1 VSSREF
7 TRPVSYGFAQPCGK
21 PMTKTKKKEKEKRM
35 RSLNASIASQNNT
48 RRLGLPTNERAFV
61 VGLSGLL
68 ALW

>member
-1 VSSREF
+1 MSSREF

-21 PMTKTKKKEKEKRM
+21 PMTKTKEKEKRM

-48 RRLGLPTNERAFV
+48 RHLGLPTNERAFV